1 MTTYNIYVILTNMK
15 TFQQLQNQLL
25 KNKQTKRAYGQLQPE
40 YELVKKII
48 SKRLEKGLTQQQLAN
63 KIGTK
68 QSAISRLES
77 GNYNPSLVFLQKIA
91 TGLDSKL
98 QISLN

>member
-1 MTTYNIYVILTNMK
+1 MK